1 MCLTSCV
8 FRDLGGP
15 ALSPDIKKDI
25 NMFQLEG
32 YAQHYFRTVKKGLF
46 KRTVPGDINGGL
58 LKHAKRDTH
67 KAAIKM
73 FRNIQR
79 YMGDRE
85 VKAGNRS
92 GDQLALHIAVEADR
106 VPELRDEVYIQICKQ
121 TTQNPSPKSNGLGWE
136 LLAII
141 SSICYPTKDLEVH
154 LVAYLNFY
162 LGWNEENVRA
172 IAHYCLRKLGQKGRP
187 ASLHRAIT
195 LQEIVRYKAAPFQKS
210 WFGSCLQEQL
220 EMPVQAPLPQTAAA
234 DIPLI
239 LPALTDAIE
248 VAGGFKTEGL
258 FRISG
263 DGAEV
268 SRLRAQV
275 EGGDLTFNPR
285 ACPHDLASL
294 FKAWLRELT
303 PVVIV
308 PELYQEFLNNC
319 DQQAKLRELVA
330 HLPPVHNKALTHAD
344 NVPAT
349 KMTASNIA
357 LLFSPLLLSDDPM
370 VMLENTKSE
379 SKAVVTLLQIDWSA
393 S

>member
-1 MCLTSCV
+1 
-8 FRDLGGP
+8 
-15 ALSPDIKKDI
+15 
-25 NMFQLEG
+25 MFQLEG

-46 KRTVPGDINGGL
+46 KRTVP
-58 LKHAKRDTH
+58 
-67 KAAIKM
+67 
-73 FRNIQR
+73 R

-195 LQEIVRYKAAPFQKS
+195 LQEIVRYK
-210 WFGSCLQEQL
+210 EQL
-220 EMPVQAPLPQTAAA
+220 EMPVQAPPPQTAAA

-330 HLPPVHNKALTHAD
+330 RLPPVHNKALTHAD